1 MAFMAVY
8 NVDQFRDFVFQS
20 SFLRRYKV
28 KTAMLKKLKA
38 DDVDLLKFGFE
49 WVKFFLW
56 GIQSKHIRMR

>member
-20 SFLRRYKV
+20 SFLKRYKV

-56 GIQSKHIRMR
+56 GIKSKHIRMR